1 MSESR
6 SPVASANIDPVT
18 LEVVGNFLV
27 STVREMG
34 TALMRTAYSVV
45 LREQMDCSTALF
57 DTTGQL
63 IAQANHVPSHQ
74 GTLSYAAR
82 YVCKHFALEPDDV
95 VILNHPY
102 HGGTHHPDIMIF
114 KPVFHDHKLVA
125 LAGALGHQI
134 DVGGR
139 SPGSVATDARDVFEE
154 GLIIPAM
161 KLYKRGEVVE
171 EVLQMI
177 AANIRVPKET
187 LGDLRAEVA
196 ATTVGERRFIE
207 LCEKYGAARLRE
219 IITGLLDHSEALM
232 RADLRRYPDGTYR
245 ATGYMDDDGVD
256 DKPVVIEVAV
266 TLADGHVSIDFEGS
280 SAQLKGP
287 FNCSISSVQ
296 AAAFCAVRYMVNP
309 EIFQN
314 EGCYRPIDLKL
325 PVRSVVSPQA
335 PAPLSGR
342 FHTMER
348 IATTIVAAFNEA
360 RDLGAVGNGHGHLT
374 SFSTSGTRPQTD
386 ETFVLFE
393 YHGGGWGATS
403 ANDGLDATFGLM
415 ANSFDNPVEA
425 IELAYPLFVEC
436 YELRTD
442 SGGAGKFRGG
452 LGLRK
457 ALRYLHGTGFLTN
470 RSDAQKVPAA
480 GVLGA
485 SPGQTSRHTLIYRDD
500 TRRALKSKET
510 NLTIEAG
517 DTMVLETAGGGGYG
531 DPLEREP
538 ARVLD
543 DLLDEKI
550 SLETATEAYGI
561 VLGAHGEALDV
572 EATLTKR
579 RELSRQRDAST
590 EERKWQ

>member
-1 MSESR
+1 MKQPSGSEQ
-6 SPVASANIDPVT
+6 SANIDPVT

-57 DTTGQL
+57 DPGGQL

-82 YVCKHFALEPDDV
+82 YVSEHFELEPEDV
-95 VILNHPY
+95 IILNHPY

-161 KLYKRGEVVE
+161 KLYKRGKVVE

-177 AANIRVPKET
+177 AANIRVPNET

-219 IITGLLDHSEALM
+219 IIAALLDHSEALM
-232 RADLRRYPDGTYR
+232 RADLSRYPNGTYHS
-245 ATGYMDDDGVD
+245 TGYMDDDGVD
-256 DKPVVIEVAV
+256 DVPVVIQVAV
-266 TLADGHVSIDFEGS
+266 TLKDGDVLVDFEGS

-296 AAAFCAVRYMVNP
+296 AAVFCAVRYMVNP

-314 EGCYRPIDLKL
+314 EGCYRPIKLKL
-325 PVRSVVSPQA
+325 PPRSVVSPQA

-342 FHTMER
+342 FHTIER

-360 RDLGAVGNGHGHLT
+360 SGENAVGNGHGHLT

-393 YHGGGWGATS
+393 YHGGGWGGTAQG
-403 ANDGLDATFGLM
+403 DGLDATFGLM

-425 IELAYPLFVEC
+425 IEMAYPLLIER
-436 YELRTD
+436 YELRAD
-442 SGGAGKFRGG
+442 SGGAGKHRGG

-457 ALRYLHGTGFLTN
+457 ELRYLHGSGFLTN
-470 RSDAQKVPAA
+470 RSDAQTVPAA
-480 GVLGA
+480 GVLGGQT
-485 SPGQTSRHTLIYRDD
+485 GQTSRHTLVHGDN

-531 DPLEREP
+531 FAWQRDPEL
-538 ARVLD
+538 VLR

-550 SLETATEAYGI
+550 SLASATDVYGVVLQADGKTVDLQATTARRRALSDEQPSS
-561 VLGAHGEALDV
+561 AHGEH
-572 EATLTKR
+572 
-579 RELSRQRDAST
+579 
-590 EERKWQ
+590 